1 MVPKRIMLNIFMVN
15 SHMQHTKL
23 LRYQHRN
30 FHFKNLDDNGLR
42 TYFSVFILFNLNTS
56 DYEREPLH
64 ITKLYSLIVCSCNI
78 NLLINRQ
85 LVLKNQIR
93 MG

>member
-1 MVPKRIMLNIFMVN
+1 MVN
-15 SHMQHTKL
+15 SHTQHLKL

-78 NLLINRQ
+78 NLLIDEINRQ